1 MVFEAIDKG
10 SIEELKVAT
19 ARGDINFQKSD
30 QEQDGTTPTALI
42 YAVSQNSR
50 LEIIELLCSVEGIDV
65 NKRDKK
71 GKLTPLSEA
80 VKLKRA
86 EVIKF
91 LCFDNRT
98 DVVHEDWDSE
108 EKQEEMFEL
117 EVFYPLLVRLAV
129 KGSQKFD
136 IRKFNHRGD
145 SLLHMAVSF
154 GKSEDINFLCDKLF
168 SIPRVLEFFE
178 SLIARNYNPE
188 NNPAQLE
195 QFLEK
200 CFPLE
205 PEGERLELN
214 NLSEV
219 EIVENLLESADD
231 KTSVLSELR
240 SIAKDDYYTKDIKYT
255 CIALEKVIVDRLK
268 QNVNDKRLQY
278 TFYKGSVYKNFVEGF
293 IESTQ
298 EPELL
303 LLGILYIGTQANI
316 KCGSK
321 NTDEESE
328 EKSDRNKLKLFNNA
342 DVSNATNQS
351 LVDTRD
357 RNDQDDVK
365 KGQISKN
372 GKTDSYAA
380 GESSVITAS
389 LKNTLGDE
397 IYAKFKRKIA
407 EMTNEEQKNGGQVSD
422 VQLVTKSIY
431 EAYFKEDDGFCRP
444 VKERAAQ
451 LSERLSSMFMCCL
464 RKILD
469 HKCSYQGDWAFISCL
484 WAIFLYGS
492 DIFTDIRF
500 GLVTL
505 NGFSQRLGIFMIALV
520 FATWIHENIR
530 SVTSAYAADKE
541 LLRITLGKMK
551 LTDADK
557 DKYSELNYFNGHNS
571 AIKWLGRFFWTY
583 KVFNKKSK
591 SFESTSIRAI
601 FKNLVSMASKR
612 ALLFNLL
619 SILWLRPIV
628 DRVIVLLHPISHLR
642 AIYRQESRQKI
653 LNQYYMILEQ
663 VPELV
668 VQFYVFQ
675 ITYNYLKTTKDYDK
689 CPEKHRFEYEIQ
701 HFECIQNLSSLKI
714 CAVWLDVYS
723 MLIPF
728 FKIPGSMVGMEET
741 FRKLRPET
749 PKMSAAAAAFLYI
762 AYILMV
768 PSRLFLY
775 AAVMHSAPDH
785 FYVVAYLG
793 LVTILRSAI
802 YWCTW
807 KAQSNHEN
815 GDRQNLEIRFNFQNV
830 FSLLLFD
837 FRDHFVI
844 SLRRPGAYLLSPSKV
859 DYKTLRDW
867 KRILTISSFFFVEG
881 VVGAVFVE
889 HYYPCGRNS
898 WLFKH
903 QGWLYLIT
911 LIMSVTIITLLSYIL
926 QPAKMYIIP
935 RQFLNRAVIICLFG
949 FVLFTVGALTFVLTT
964 KNSATD
970 VRLPLIITTLI
981 ILPVFLAVV
990 VILKYFSEAKVKKSK
1005 NKDAATD
1012 ETSKDKSCCLP
1023 KLSCFLC
1030 PCSSPDKDSDK
1041 NEASSSSGKDQGI
1054 DSRSEIK
1061 KCYTCSSTEDSDT
1074 GTDQVRD
1081 NETTHQLL
1089 KLPSFFR
1096 GRNAYRKVKSDEEA
1110 STGNVLSSCFCCSS
1124 NRNST
1129 GDKTCETARENI
1141 GMSQL
1146 PTASSE
1152 DTDREDSKQE
1162 QAGTS
1167 NYKQE
1172 VSLDIQA
1179 DPETAENNV

>member
-1 MVFEAIDKG
+1 MVFEAIDEG

-19 ARGDINFQKSD
+19 ARADINLYKSD
-30 QEQDGTTPTALI
+30 QELDGTSPTALI

-65 NKRDKK
+65 NKRDTK

-98 DVVHEDWDSE
+98 DVVHEDWASE
-108 EKQEEMFEL
+108 EKQKEMFES
-117 EVFYPLLVRLAV
+117 ETFYPILVRLAV

-136 IRKFNHRGD
+136 INKSNHRGD

-154 GKSEDINFLCDKLF
+154 GKSEDINFVCDKF
-168 SIPRVLEFFE
+168 FTIPRVLEFLE

-188 NNPAQLE
+188 NNPVQLK

-200 CFPLE
+200 SFCLE

-219 EIVENLLESADD
+219 EILENLLESADD

-240 SIAKDDYYTKDIKYT
+240 SIAKDEHYTNDIKYICT
-255 CIALEKVIVDRLK
+255 ALEKVIVDRLK

-293 IESTQ
+293 VESTQ

-303 LLGILYIGTQANI
+303 LLEIIYIGTQANI

-321 NTDEESE
+321 HTDENT
-328 EKSDRNKLKLFNNA
+328 KKNKASKTINPPDKNKRL
-342 DVSNATNQS
+342 SNAGVSDATHMS
-351 LVDTRD
+351 LGTGD
-357 RNDQDDVK
+357 RNDQDDDK
-365 KGQISKN
+365 KDQISKN
-372 GKTDSYAA
+372 GKSDSFVA
-380 GESSVITAS
+380 GESSVITNS
-389 LKNTLGDE
+389 LKTTLGDNLF
-397 IYAKFKRKIA
+397 ASFKEKIKK
-407 EMTNEEQKNGGQVSD
+407 MSEEEHKNGNKVSE
-422 VQLVTKSIY
+422 VLLVAKNIY
-431 EAYFKEDDGFCRP
+431 EAFFKQNDGCCDP
-444 VKERAAQ
+444 VKEIAAQ
-451 LSERLSSMFMCCL
+451 LSKKLSSMFMCCL

-469 HKCSYQGDWAFISCL
+469 HECSYQGDWAFISCL
-484 WAIFLYGS
+484 VAIFVYAS

-500 GLVTL
+500 GFITL

-541 LLRITLGKMK
+541 LLRITLGKVK
-551 LTDADK
+551 LTNDDK
-557 DKYSELNYFNGHNS
+557 DRYSELNYFNGQKW
-571 AIKWLGRFFWTY
+571 ALKWLGRFFWTY
-583 KVFNKKSK
+583 KVFNKKSNIISRSVSK
-591 SFESTSIRAI
+591 MVMFQ
-601 FKNLVSMASKR
+601 NLVSMASKR

-628 DRVIVLLHPISHLR
+628 DRVIVLLHPVSHLR
-642 AIYRQESRQKI
+642 AIHRQVSRQKT

-675 ITYNYLKTTKDYDK
+675 ITYNYLKTIKDYDK

-701 HFECIQNLSSLKI
+701 HFDCIQNLSSLKI

-728 FKIPGSMVGMEET
+728 FKIPDSMVGMEET

-749 PKMSAAAAAFLYI
+749 PKMSTAASVFLYL

-768 PSRLFLY
+768 PSRLFLF
-775 AAVMHSAPDH
+775 AALMHSAPDH
-785 FYVVAYLG
+785 FHVVAYLG

-844 SLRRPGAYLLSPSKV
+844 SLRRPAAYLLSPSKV
-859 DYKTLRDW
+859 DYKTLRGW

-889 HYYPCGRNS
+889 HNYPCGRNS

-903 QGWLYLIT
+903 QGWLYLTT
-911 LIMSVTIITLLSYIL
+911 LIISVTIITLLSYIL
-926 QPAKMYIIP
+926 QPTKMYIIP

-949 FVLFTVGALTFVLTT
+949 FVMWLLAVVTFHSTT

-970 VRLPLIITTLI
+970 VRLPLTVTTLI
-981 ILPVFLAVV
+981 ILLVFLAVV
-990 VILKYFSEAKVKKSK
+990 VILRFFSEAKVKESK
-1005 NKDAATD
+1005 DKDAATD
-1012 ETSKDKSCCLP
+1012 ETPSPKDKSCCSP
-1023 KLSCFLC
+1023 KFRKFLC
-1030 PCSSPDKDSDK
+1030 CGGKFKCLCCCSDEGTTAAVTIHYTTLELEDNLEVK
-1041 NEASSSSGKDQGI
+1041 NETPADHV
-1054 DSRSEIK
+1054 
-1061 KCYTCSSTEDSDT
+1061 T
-1074 GTDQVRD
+1074 
-1081 NETTHQLL
+1081 
-1089 KLPSFFR
+1089 
-1096 GRNAYRKVKSDEEA
+1096 
-1110 STGNVLSSCFCCSS
+1110 
-1124 NRNST
+1124 
-1129 GDKTCETARENI
+1129 
-1141 GMSQL
+1141 MSQL
-1146 PTASSE
+1146 PSATSSSSSLYIIDQEDNLEENEAPADHVTMLYVSSASSE
-1152 DTDREDSKQE
+1152 DTDTIDSE
-1162 QAGTS
+1162 
-1167 NYKQE
+1167 
-1172 VSLDIQA
+1172 
-1179 DPETAENNV
+1179 